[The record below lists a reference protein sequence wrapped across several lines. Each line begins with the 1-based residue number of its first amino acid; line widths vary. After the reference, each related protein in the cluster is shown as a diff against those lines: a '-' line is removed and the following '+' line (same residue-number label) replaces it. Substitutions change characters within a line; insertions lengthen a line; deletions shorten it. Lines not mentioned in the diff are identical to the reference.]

1 MNREYYESFEWFWD
15 KQTDKKENK
24 MIEEMKKLKEIM
36 NEHLSHWEFE
46 DEMQKS
52 WIARNYVEQFGVE
65 DIEAFIK
72 FCKKND
78 MENKITPTLA
88 HDINGTFDEMFLPR
102 TSGYHKRTK
111 EA

>member
-1 MNREYYESFEWFWD
+1 MNKID
-15 KQTDKKENK
+15 
-24 MIEEMKKLKEIM
+24 EMVKLKEIM

-52 WIARNYVEQFGVE
+52 WIARSYVEQFGVE

-72 FCKKND
+72 FCKERD
-78 MENKITPTLA
+78 MESKITPTLA

-111 EA
+111 EASR